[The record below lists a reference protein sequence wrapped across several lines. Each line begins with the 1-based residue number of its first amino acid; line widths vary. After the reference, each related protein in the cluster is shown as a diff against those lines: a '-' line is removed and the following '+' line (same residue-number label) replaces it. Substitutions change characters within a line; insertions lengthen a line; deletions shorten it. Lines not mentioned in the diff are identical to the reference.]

1 MSEEIDYYTKYLMYK
16 KKYLT
21 LKSMIEGGADVDY
34 VSHDYQKKCIDQ
46 IIPSLKMS
54 LEILKRAKEP
64 GLKVEFPSDIEE
76 IKPSEILEWG
86 YYQHKLGS
94 TGRTKKK
101 KGKKGPKYEMR
112 PLKADQFNLC
122 ISMIVNYF
130 GDSQGGKKST
140 SLKIA
145 ERMKVKTISE
155 LAKILNHNFNK
166 EEALNLI
173 KQIKEDE
180 IYKKDWFD
188 KDPKAMLDKL
198 EKLL

>member
-21 LKSMIEGGADVDY
+21 LKSEIEGGAAVDY
-34 VSHDYQKKCIDQ
+34 VSHDYQKQCIDQ
-46 IIPSLKMS
+46 IIPSLEMC
-54 LEILKRAKEP
+54 LEILKKAKDLEV
-64 GLKVEFPSDIEE
+64 KFESDIED

-86 YYQHKLGS
+86 YYQHKLGK

-101 KGKKGPKYEMR
+101 KDKGKIEMR

-145 ERMKVKTISE
+145 ERMGVKTISE
-155 LAKILNHNFNK
+155 LAKILNHNINK

-188 KDPKAMLDKL
+188 KYPKDQLDKL

>member
-1 MSEEIDYYTKYLMYK
+1 MPEEIDYYTKYIMYK
-16 KKYLT
+16 KKYLA
-21 LKSMIEGGADVDY
+21 LKSEIEGGSAVDY

-46 IIPSLKMS
+46 IITSLNMC
-54 LEILKRAKEP
+54 LEILKKAKE
-64 GLKVEFPSDIEE
+64 LDVKFQSDVED

-101 KGKKGPKYEMR
+101 KGKGPKYEMR

-130 GDSQGGKKST
+130 GDSDGGKNST

-145 ERMKVKTISE
+145 ERMTVKTISE

-188 KDPKAMLDKL
+188 KDPKDQLDKL